1 MAIVAYLIFQGI
13 KNFQLHNLNESLR
26 RRDSEAVE
34 RIADMGMTRRLLGEY
49 VCGSLQA
56 ACLLCDKRRG

>member
-1 MAIVAYLIFQGI
+1 MAVVAYLIFQGV

-26 RRDSEAVE
+26 KRDSETVE

-49 VCGSLQA
+49 VCDL
-56 ACLLCDKRRG
+56 